1 MRVDPG
7 GLNAYINRQGAGTMR
22 QPRRA
27 EAEIP
32 KARFVGALWT
42 VAMSEN
48 DWQVF
53 CAAPS
58 DAIDRLSAVFEHFC
72 EYGGDNLPGT
82 TLRWLTPTANDPA
95 SENQGAFEAKGV
107 VVRGRWLPSAVGGT
121 FIVKQIVVDRHPP
134 VPPLRGRRVRDDRQG
149 VLALGPVNF

>member
-1 MRVDPG
+1 
-7 GLNAYINRQGAGTMR
+7 MR

-32 KARFVGALWT
+32 RTRFTGALWAI
-42 VAMSEN
+42 AMCEK
-48 DWQVF
+48 DWQDF

-58 DAIDRLSAVFEHFC
+58 DATDRLSAVFEHFC

-82 TLRWLTPTANDPA
+82 TLRWLTPTPNDPT

-107 VVRGRWLPSAVGGT
+107 VVRGRRVQNAACGT
-121 FIVKQIVVDRHPP
+121 FIVKQIVVDRQPP
-134 VPPLRGRRVRDDRQG
+134 VAPLRGRRGKDDGQG
-149 VLALGPVNF
+149 VLPLGPVDF

>member
-1 MRVDPG
+1 
-7 GLNAYINRQGAGTMR
+7 MR

-32 KARFVGALWT
+32 RPRFTGALWT
-42 VAMSEN
+42 VAMCEKN
-48 DWQVF
+48 WQDF

-82 TLRWLTPTANDPA
+82 TLRWLTPTPNDPA

-107 VVRGRWLPSAVGGT
+107 VVRGRRLLNAAGGT
-121 FIVKQIVVDRHPP
+121 FIAKQIVVDRQPP
-134 VPPLRGRRVRDDRQG
+134 VPPLRGRRVKDARQG
-149 VLALGPVNF
+149 VLPLGPVDF